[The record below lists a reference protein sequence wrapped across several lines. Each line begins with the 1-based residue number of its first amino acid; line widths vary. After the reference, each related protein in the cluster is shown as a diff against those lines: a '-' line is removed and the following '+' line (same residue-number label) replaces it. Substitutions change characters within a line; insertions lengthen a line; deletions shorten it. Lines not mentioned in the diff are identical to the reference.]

1 MDRDTLNQSLRLYE
15 QLLRA
20 WNDQDA
26 DAFGAVFADDG
37 SSVGFDG
44 STMNGR
50 QEIVE
55 TIRAIFMNHRTATYV
70 AKVRE
75 VREIGADVVLLRAVV
90 GMTPPGAAEL
100 NPAVNSI
107 QSVVMTG
114 KGTGLRVALL
124 HNTPAAFH
132 GRPELAEELTR
143 ELTEV
148 LRTGQVVVTT

>member
-1 MDRDTLNQSLRLYE
+1 
-15 QLLRA
+15 
-20 WNDQDA
+20 
-26 DAFGAVFADDG
+26 
-37 SSVGFDG
+37 
-44 STMNGR
+44 MNGR